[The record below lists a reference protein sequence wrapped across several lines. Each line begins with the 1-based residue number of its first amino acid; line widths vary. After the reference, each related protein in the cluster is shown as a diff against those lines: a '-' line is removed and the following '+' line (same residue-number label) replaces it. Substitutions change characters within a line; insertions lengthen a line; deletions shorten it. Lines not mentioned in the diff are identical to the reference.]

1 MTLRRIRTNP
11 LARPFV
17 GRAQSSAAFGHVPAD
32 VKATQMRAAFHAF
45 MKGRMIMLSGYKT
58 YIAGAL
64 TILGALGGFL
74 TGNLAVDQAINLVV
88 PAILAMTVRHGVST
102 TAAVS

>member
-1 MTLRRIRTNP
+1 MPVARIHHRGIINQGTT
-11 LARPFV
+11 
-17 GRAQSSAAFGHVPAD
+17 D
-32 VKATQMRAAFHAF
+32 
-45 MKGRMIMLSGYKT
+45 MLSGYKT

-74 TGNLAVDQAINLVV
+74 TGNLGVDQAVNLVV

-102 TAAVS
+102 AAGA

>member
-1 MTLRRIRTNP
+1 
-11 LARPFV
+11 
-17 GRAQSSAAFGHVPAD
+17 
-32 VKATQMRAAFHAF
+32 
-45 MKGRMIMLSGYKT
+45 MLSGYKT

-88 PAILAMTVRHGVST
+88 PAVLAMTVRNGIAT
-102 TAAVS
+102 TAKAP

>member
-1 MTLRRIRTNP
+1 
-11 LARPFV
+11 
-17 GRAQSSAAFGHVPAD
+17 
-32 VKATQMRAAFHAF
+32 
-45 MKGRMIMLSGYKT
+45 MLSGYKT

-74 TGNLAVDQAINLVV
+74 TGNLGVDQAVNLVV

-102 TAAVS
+102 ATSAS